1 MKSIQSFPLIVLLA
15 ILSLAITQCNKD
27 QNPSGPIVKDIK
39 GYAEKGPFNNGSS
52 IIVYDL
58 LSNLS
63 QTGKSFN
70 SQMINHKGEFEI
82 NDISL
87 SSSYILL
94 RADGYYFNEVLGK
107 NSEAPITLYSVADV
121 ADHSEVNI
129 NILTHLEKARVE
141 FLIKNGQNFIDAK
154 KQAQRE
160 ILSIFNISKPQLR
173 ISDQLKIS
181 ESDED
186 NGVLLAVSAIIQG
199 FRSESE
205 MSELLSNLSND
216 LKGDGKLDDVI
227 IGSQLLSHAV
237 KLDTIAIRKKLERR
251 YAEIG
256 ANIEVPDFGKH
267 IQHFIDNSNFEI
279 QPIVISYPDEGL
291 YGENIL
297 SISKTNFQAGL
308 ENPLSFSAN
317 ILKGADLK
325 IKISSLNANSDSTWV
340 YVFNSKINWL
350 VSDFDMEKRTQTFT
364 VLESGKNS
372 DLQMFFEEGSYLIEY
387 FEMNALTPTRSKT
400 IYCKH

>member
-1 MKSIQSFPLIVLLA
+1 MKSIHSFSMIVLLS
-15 ILSLAITQCNKD
+15 IISFSITQCKKD
-27 QNPSGPIVKDIK
+27 KNPSGSTVKDIK
-39 GYAEKGPFNNGSS
+39 GFAEKGPFNNGSS

-70 SQMINHKGEFEI
+70 SQMINHKGEFEM

-186 NGVLLAVSAIIQG
+186 NSVLLAVSAIIQG

-216 LKGDGKLDDVI
+216 LKEDGNLDDAI
-227 IGSQLLSHAV
+227 LGSLLLSHAV
-237 KLDTIAIRKKLERR
+237 KLDTVSIRKNLERR

-256 ANIEVPDFGKH
+256 ATIEVPDFGKH

-291 YGENIL
+291 YGANIL
-297 SISKTNFQAGL
+297 SISKTNFPAGL
-308 ENPLSFSAN
+308 GTPLSFSAN
-317 ILKGADLK
+317 ILKGAELK
-325 IKISSLNANSDSTWV
+325 IKISSLNPSSDSVW
-340 YVFNSKINWL
+340 VFNFNSNINWL
-350 VSDFDMEKRTQTFT
+350 VSDFDMVKRTQTFT
-364 VLESGKNS
+364 VIESGKKS
-372 DLQMFFEEGSYLIEY
+372 DLEMFFEEGTYLIEY
-387 FEMNALTPTRSKT
+387 FEMNASTPTRSKT
-400 IYCKH
+400 IYTKH